1 MGAVGFICWIVKAAI
16 TGYWAATA
24 HGKSDIDDPSDD
36 PSYMG
41 WDAAKFTVR
50 GLATAFLMYLFF
62 RVNARALPLQNLTT
76 KMNHFFVPVFMLG
89 IFSVFLE
96 SLLDQYAGQVD
107 NKLR

>member
-1 MGAVGFICWIVKAAI
+1 LGAVGFICWIVKAAI